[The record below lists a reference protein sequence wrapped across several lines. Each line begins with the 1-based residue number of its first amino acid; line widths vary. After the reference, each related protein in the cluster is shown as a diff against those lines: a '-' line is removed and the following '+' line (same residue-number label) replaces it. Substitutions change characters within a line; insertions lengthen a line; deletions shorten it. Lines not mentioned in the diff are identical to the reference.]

1 MMKQTGYIE
10 HQGIVT
16 RVTGK
21 KLSVNL
27 INTSSCSS
35 CHVKG
40 FCNVSDVD
48 NKTIEILSDVDIQPQ
63 KGDKVI
69 VNYEKTLGPKAMFL
83 GYLFPFILVFSVL
96 LIFIETTG
104 NEAISGLMSLLGLI
118 PYYLIL
124 YALRNHL
131 KTKFA
136 FKIKTI
142 TH

>member
-1 MMKQTGYIE
+1 MKQTGYIE